1 MLKHLFTPH
10 PSKKKKEKLRCYS
23 PFLSGCFSEVSH
35 LCVLI
40 HICVSFI
47 WALYFPPLN
56 EREREREGGSAFK
69 KIHLLIPF
77 AGHSRWNHIAS
88 ASFFL
93 SSVNSFKILPSLWK
107 SRKALSSFCFFL
119 SSSLQ
124 HWSCLV
130 TPISHSRRLKRW
142 IQRPIIAAAGEIN
155 YFLAPVF

>member
-1 MLKHLFTPH
+1 MLKHLFIPH
-10 PSKKKKEKLRCYS
+10 PSKKERKAEMLLTFS
-23 PFLSGCFSEVSH
+23 QWMLFWSVPFVRFNPH
-35 LCVLI
+35 LCLL
-40 HICVSFI
+40 HLS
-47 WALYFPPLN
+47 ALFPPLN
-56 EREREREGGSAFK
+56 EREREREGGSVFK

-88 ASFFL
+88 SSFFL

-119 SSSLQ
+119 SSSPQ